1 MFKHIGTFIK
11 RSMKKGNTMKT
22 QIAPASFIV
31 ALSFGV
37 ALLLMF
43 TNVIVLASYYFAR
56 IPLNHEHRTSKNW
69 QAGFIA
75 AYYDRNLDMDS
86 FLYVNAPESFKEFLD
101 KENADEFFTN
111 SFEEFD
117 AQYDFITYSKLMRK
131 HKAVACIVFPEDSDA
146 KLEAGEKLEV
156 LTYFRTDKNDY
167 ADANLDLEDIL
178 DLYNNYLTTEAGL
191 PAISVS
197 SASVELN
204 GIESANYDGSLFAL
218 LGFIPLLV
226 FIAVLYSIMTA
237 GTNAIAGEKERGTF
251 AAIILTPTPRSSIVI
266 GNVLG
271 TALLAF
277 LPGAGLTLVAFL
289 FTPRKDF
296 LGLVIALLL
305 IASFAILMS
314 SITIL
319 ISIINQSIVTAQT
332 AFLPIFLLVLAISV
346 NCVQKL
352 GIFER
357 VFEFFPLYGHFFGL
371 GSALTAGYGYRND
384 YWIGAIICIVI
395 SIALSCGVMVIST
408 NLLSNEKFMT
418 NSGGMSQKDLKKS
431 NKPQK
436 DLGLGLLANHL
447 IFPLV
452 TLSFAQILALIPTA
466 ITYMRNNAYT
476 DFIASLKDVSDISGI
491 VGTMSNV
498 MAMFMSS
505 PVFLITMTLGYV
517 VLISIYCLRIRIFE
531 KNRHPLQSMGL
542 TGPRTKALKLYAI
555 GLILGFGLLTCVC
568 LILVATGNLRMN
580 GIGLTPS
587 SALIVLCSLPMW
599 FIQGASEEI
608 MFRGFMIPRVK
619 ARFNMIFAVIFSSF
633 LFSLLHGAN
642 IGFTWLAGINLFIIA
657 VFFAL
662 LYIYTDSLWLTCAAH
677 TAWNFCQGNLYGLEV
692 SGSTLKASVFDT
704 AYTSSAKDLMTG
716 GAFGPEGGLAVTIV
730 TVIGIAI
737 VSALL
742 VRKNRLSKKQNS

>member
-37 ALLLMF
+37 ALLLML
-43 TNVIVLASYYFAR
+43 TNIIVLASVYFAN
-56 IPLNHEHRTSKNW
+56 IPLRRDYRLPDGW
-69 QAGFIA
+69 QADFIA
-75 AYYDRNLDMDS
+75 EYYDRNLDMDS
-86 FLYVNAPESFKEFLD
+86 FLFVNAPDSFKEFLD
-101 KENADEFFTN
+101 ESHADAFYDL

-117 AQYDFITYSKLMRK
+117 AQYDFITYSKMMRK
-131 HKAVACIVFPEDSDA
+131 HKAIASIVFPEDSDA
-146 KLEAGEKLEV
+146 KLISGEKLDV

-167 ADANLDLEDIL
+167 EEANLYLEDIL
-178 DLYNNYLTTEAGL
+178 NYYNSYLTTQAGL
-191 PAISVS
+191 PAINVI
-197 SASVELN
+197 SASVELE
-204 GIESANYDGSLFAL
+204 GIESANYNASLFML
-218 LGFIPLLV
+218 IGFIPLLV

-237 GTNAIAGEKERGTF
+237 GTNAVAGEKERGTF
-251 AAIILTPTPRSSIVI
+251 AAVILTPVPRSAIVI
-266 GNVLG
+266 GNVVG

-277 LPGAGLTLVAFL
+277 IPGAGLTLLAFL
-289 FTPRKDF
+289 LTPEKSFT
-296 LGLVIALLL
+296 GLIIALLL
-305 IASFAILMS
+305 IASFALLMS

-346 NCVQKL
+346 NCIQKL
-352 GIFER
+352 GIFEK

-371 GSALTAGYGYRND
+371 GSALTASYGYREG
-384 YWIGAIICIVI
+384 YWIGALTCVLISLVLTCIVI
-395 SIALSCGVMVIST
+395 VIST
-408 NLLSNEKFMT
+408 KLLSNEKFMT

-431 NKPQK
+431 NKPQRN
-436 DLGLGLLANHL
+436 LGLGFLANHL
-447 IFPLV
+447 IFPLA

-466 ITYMRNNAYT
+466 ITYMRNSAYT
-476 DFIASLKDVSDISGI
+476 DFIASLKDVSDIGGI
-491 VGTMSNV
+491 VATMSNV

-517 VLISIYCLRIRIFE
+517 VLISLYCLRIRIFE
-531 KNRHPLQSMGL
+531 RNSHPLQSMGL
-542 TGPRTKALKLYAI
+542 TGPRTKALKLYGI
-555 GLILGFGLLTCVC
+555 GLLLGFGLLTCVC
-568 LILVATGNLRMN
+568 LILVATGNLHLN
-580 GIGLTPS
+580 GLGLTPS

-642 IGFTWLAGINLFIIA
+642 IGFTWLAGVNLFIIA

-737 VSALL
+737 VSVLL
-742 VRKNRLSKKQNS
+742 VRKNRHNR